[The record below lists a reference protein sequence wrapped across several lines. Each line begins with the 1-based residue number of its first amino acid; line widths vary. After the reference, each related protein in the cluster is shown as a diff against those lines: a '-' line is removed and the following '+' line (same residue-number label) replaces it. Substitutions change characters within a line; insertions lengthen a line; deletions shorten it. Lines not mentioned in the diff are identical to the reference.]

1 MIADK
6 AVEVLETTRLMF
18 EISLDDSDCD
28 EDSAEAR
35 EDNEE
40 TVEAINEAIKALER
54 QPCTDAISREE
65 ALKEMQKYHD
75 DCAKTSEYTRL
86 GFETAMNVVR
96 ELPPVTP
103 ERPKGEWKH
112 IGGNSFIDDYRCTNC
127 NCKPPQKPYDSIKT
141 WGWDFT
147 DFCPNCG
154 ADMRGG
160 KE

>member
-103 ERPKGEWKH
+103 ERPNVNDVLDKIRAE
-112 IGGNSFIDDYRCTNC
+112 INSPNRNTCDYFIVDRIEKIINEYQQTRE
-127 NCKPPQKPYDSIKT
+127 
-141 WGWDFT
+141 G
-147 DFCPNCG
+147 
-154 ADMRGG
+154 
-160 KE
+160 